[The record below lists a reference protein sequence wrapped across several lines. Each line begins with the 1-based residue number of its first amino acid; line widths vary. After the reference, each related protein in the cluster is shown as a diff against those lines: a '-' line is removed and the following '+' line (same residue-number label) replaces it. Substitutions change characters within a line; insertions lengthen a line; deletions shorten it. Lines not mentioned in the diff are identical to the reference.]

1 MGRRLK
7 CYGLSVP
14 KCTTIATTSTTIEYV
29 IVPKSGTVVAAY
41 FSGID
46 ALAASDTNY
55 ISWTI
60 VNLGQAGAGTT
71 DVILAT
77 AANSTKVTGGA
88 ALAANTKRALTLHGT
103 DANREVVEGDRLKV
117 IATATGTLAN
127 TVTGPNYMLLINASG
142 A

>member
-7 CYGLSVP
+7 VYGLSVP
-14 KCTTIATTSTTIEYV
+14 KCTTIATTSTTIEYAT
-29 IVPKSGTVVAAY
+29 VPKSGTVVAVS
-41 FSGID
+41 FTGID
-46 ALAASDTNY
+46 VLATSDTNY

-88 ALAANTKRALTLHGT
+88 ALAANTPRSLTLHGT
-103 DANREVVEGDRLKV
+103 AANLAVVENDRLKI

-127 TVTGPNYMLLINASG
+127 TVTGPVYTLLISANG